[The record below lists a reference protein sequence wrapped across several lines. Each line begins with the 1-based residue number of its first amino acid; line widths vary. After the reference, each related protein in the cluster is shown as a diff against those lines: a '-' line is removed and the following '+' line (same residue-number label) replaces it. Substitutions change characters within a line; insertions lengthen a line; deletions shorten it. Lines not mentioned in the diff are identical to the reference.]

1 MPTAII
7 DGITT
12 RYDVSGSGDPL
23 LMYSPGGFDST
34 LENWASLGIYRRTN
48 IMAHLRKHF
57 TCVTFDRRE
66 SGRSGGRIER
76 VGWADY
82 VAQGKGLLD
91 HLGIERAHLMGGCV
105 GCSSVLAL
113 ALDSPHRTLG
123 MVLFSPAGG
132 VKYRM
137 RQHARFAA
145 HAAFVAESGMAD
157 VVRLAR
163 SHDLGF
169 TKDPRVGP
177 WVTVIRTDERFAA
190 EYAGFDRDDYLTIVR
205 GIARLQFDRDT
216 VPGAE
221 PEDLLR
227 LRIPALVVPGQDES
241 HATSAARYLQ
251 ECLPDA
257 QYWDVP
263 VSEQTEATAPARVIE
278 FLTSVYR
285 EPRRVPGPR
294 SGPAATGACHP

>member
-1 MPTAII
+1 VPTAVI

-12 RYDVSGSGDPL
+12 RYDVSGSGEPL
-23 LMYSPGGFDST
+23 LMYSPGGFDSR
-34 LENWASLGIYRRTN
+34 LENWTSLGIYRRTN
-48 IMAHLRKHF
+48 IMAHLRERYR
-57 TCVTFDRRE
+57 CITFDRRE
-66 SGRSGGRIER
+66 SGWSGGRIER
-76 VGWADY
+76 VGWPDY
-82 VAQGKGLLD
+82 VAQGRGLLD

-113 ALDSPHRTLG
+113 ALDSPHRTRS

-145 HAAFVAESGMAD
+145 HAAFVEEFGLAE
-157 VVRLAR
+157 VVTLAA

-169 TKDPRVGP
+169 TKDPRIGP

-190 EYAGFDRDDYLTIVR
+190 EYARYDRDDYLTVVR

-257 QYWDVP
+257 RYWDAP
-263 VSEQTEATAPARVIE
+263 VTEQTEATAPARVLE
-278 FLTSVYR
+278 FLDSR
-285 EPRRVPGPR
+285 
-294 SGPAATGACHP
+294 